1 MPSKTNQPISQTYKR
16 DLTIDQST
24 NTGIDTA
31 TRRVQSGDGANSCMM
46 LSDDALLIQPINDN
60 TANTFKVQ
68 GSGGEACMVA
78 DTTNQVVKSGSQA
91 ANVQTNLIQFGIRAS
106 GNASTAAGYHY
117 PMGIGTG
124 VFDSILQPPDFGN
137 GTDPATSFTTADAN
151 TDKASD
157 LACCMWYIP
166 LHITIDSVM
175 SIQGADAA
183 TGDTT
188 RLHLFSYDLTSGH
201 TSALSNGTLIA
212 HTSSDITNA
221 GSEQLYTQAFTI
233 DSADVNKEKV
243 LMCFFEQ
250 DSVNSDISYN
260 VQIRYHFR

>member
-1 MPSKTNQPISQTYKR
+1 MSLTSKTPADTYK
-16 DLTIDQST
+16 DILEIDNSNNGVGST
-24 NTGIDTA
+24 SKAIKTGNGASTSLSVSDRALSVTSNTDNTS
-31 TRRVQSGDGANSCMM
+31 VFQVKDNSGDVKLN
-46 LSDDALLIQPINDN
+46 
-60 TANTFKVQ
+60 V
-68 GSGGEACMVA
+68 
-78 DTTNQVVKSGSQA
+78 DTTNDQVKALGHHINTQYA
-91 ANVQTNLIQFGIRAS
+91 TFGISHTLSNGFVINTHHPIPFSNMATDDS
-106 GNASTAAGYHY
+106 EDIVGF
-117 PMGIGTG
+117 GT
-124 VFDSILQPPDFGN
+124 

-151 TDKASD
+151 TDRASD

-188 RLHLFSYDLTSGH
+188 RLHLFSYDLTSGS

-233 DSADVNKEKV
+233 DSADVDKTKV

-260 VQIRYHFR
+260 VQVRYHFR

>member
-1 MPSKTNQPISQTYKR
+1 MPSKTNQPINQTYKR

-31 TRRVQSGDGANSCMM
+31 ARRIQSGDGANSCMM
-46 LSDDALLIQPINDN
+46 LSDDTLLIKPINDN
-60 TANTFKVQ
+60 TTSTFQVQ
-68 GSGGEACMVA
+68 GSGGEVCMVA
-78 DTTNQVVKSGSQA
+78 DTTNQILKSGSQST
-91 ANVQTNLIQFGIRAS
+91 NVQTNLIQFGI
-106 GNASTAAGYHY
+106 NATTSSAAAAGHHY
-117 PMGIGTG
+117 PLAVAGQTYN
-124 VFDSILQPPDFGN
+124 DTSNLPTFGN

-151 TDKASD
+151 TDRASD
-157 LACCMWYIP
+157 LACCLWYIP

-188 RLHLFSYDLTSGH
+188 RLHLFSYDITSGS

-233 DSADVNKEKV
+233 DSADVDKTKV

-260 VQIRYHFR
+260 VQVRYHYR